1 MNEQIQMKGCL
12 RTAESVTE
20 GHPDKVCDQI
30 ADAILDEVLRQD
42 PAAHSAIEVMA
53 STGIIFVMGE
63 LSTSADVDVNAIVR
77 RTIQQIGY
85 TDAPSGIDYENCAII
100 QTIRE
105 QSPDIA
111 QGVGHSEEARA
122 GESDALSAAGAGDQ
136 GIVFGYA
143 ADETPELMPMPIML
157 AHQLAKRLA
166 KVRKE
171 GIIPHLRPDG
181 KTQVSIEYDAED
193 RPKRVDAIL
202 ISTQHEPDVD
212 QKQLKE
218 DLWDRVVRETVDPR
232 MIDSKT
238 RFYVNPTGK
247 FEIGGPNGD
256 TGLTGRKIIVDTYG
270 GMAHHGGG
278 SFSGKDAS
286 KVDRSGAYYARYVAK
301 NIVAA
306 GLARRCEVAVAY
318 AIGRAQPFSLSV
330 DSYGTGKVDDATLLE
345 MVKEV
350 FDFRPGSI
358 IANLGLQRPIY
369 QHTASYGHFGRT
381 DHKYPWEETNQVERL
396 HACADAL
403 EQKR

>member
-1 MNEQIQMKGCL
+1 MSELKRVKGRL

-30 ADAILDEVLRQD
+30 ADAILDEILRQD
-42 PAAHSAIEVMA
+42 PTAHSAIEVMA
-53 STGIIFVMGE
+53 STGIVFVMGE
-63 LSTSADVDVNAIVR
+63 LSTSADVDINAIVR

-122 GESDALSAAGAGDQ
+122 GEADTLSAEGAGDQ

-143 ADETPELMPMPIML
+143 SDETPELMPMPIML

-171 GIIPHLRPDG
+171 GIIANLRPDG
-181 KTQVSIEYDAED
+181 KTQVSIEYDEDD

-202 ISTQHEPDVD
+202 ISTQHGPGMD

-218 DLWDRVVRETVDPR
+218 DLWDHVVKETVDPR
-232 MIDSKT
+232 MIDSET

-256 TGLTGRKIIVDTYG
+256 TGLTGRKLIVDTYG

-318 AIGRAQPFSLSV
+318 AIGRAQPFSLGV
-330 DSYGTGKVDDATLLE
+330 NTFGTGAMDDAALLDL
-345 MVKEV
+345 VKEV

-358 IANLGLQRPIY
+358 IQNLGLTKPIY

-381 DHKYPWEETNQVERL
+381 DHKYPWEETDKVEQL
-396 HACADAL
+396 KAL
-403 EQKR
+403 AAER